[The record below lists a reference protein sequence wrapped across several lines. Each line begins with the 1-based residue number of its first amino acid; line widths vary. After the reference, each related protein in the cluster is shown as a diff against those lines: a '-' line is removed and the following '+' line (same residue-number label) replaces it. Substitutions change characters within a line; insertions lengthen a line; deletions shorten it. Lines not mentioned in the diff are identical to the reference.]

1 VVQLVGLNLH
11 AAVRLPAREPAE
23 STVHIANALNDQLAV
38 GSQFD
43 QDLAGTSNRPRWQAA
58 AG

>member
-23 STVHIANALNDQLAV
+23 LTVHVDNALDDQLAV

-43 QDLAGTSNRPRWQAA
+43 QDRADTTNRPRWQAA